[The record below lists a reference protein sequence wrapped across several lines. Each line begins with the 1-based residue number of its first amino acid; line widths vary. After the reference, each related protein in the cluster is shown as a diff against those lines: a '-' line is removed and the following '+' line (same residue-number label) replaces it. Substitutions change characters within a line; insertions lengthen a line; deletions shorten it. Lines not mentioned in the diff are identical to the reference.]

1 MGGENPT
8 HRINVNIQKGQK
20 MARTKK
26 EIKEF
31 VEQEQ
36 DQSLYEIARDEA
48 EVLDP
53 NTKDDFVSARVKG
66 SWVMFWSHTS
76 YSFNDGQRYKLP
88 RELFNYLKRSGNI
101 YDTL

>member
-1 MGGENPT
+1 
-8 HRINVNIQKGQK
+8 

-76 YSFNDGQRYKLP
+76 YSLLMGNAISFHVNCSTILKGQ
-88 RELFNYLKRSGNI
+88 EISTTHFEV
-101 YDTL
+101 